1 VLTLRELNRATLARQ
16 LLLERVQLD
25 VPTKLAKAA
34 RAELER
40 EAELALAALEPA
52 ASRFEVEYVP

>member
-1 VLTLRELNRATLARQ
+1 LNRATLARQ